1 MTRAFV
7 ALGSNLGDPQRQLGE
22 AFAALG
28 RLPATRLLQRSR
40 LYRTPPW
47 GMLEQ
52 PPFLNAVAMLDTAL
66 DPHALLDALL
76 SIERD
81 AGRTRDGVRWG
92 PRTLD
97 LDLLHVDGVTLH
109 DERLT
114 LPHPR
119 IAERAFVLLPLAELA
134 PGLLLPAQGK
144 VADLL
149 AMLDTADCE
158 AIESNPPCR
167 HPDESRDQEA

>member
-1 MTRAFV
+1 MTAAYI
-7 ALGSNLGDPQRQLGE
+7 ALGGNLGDPRRQLLD
-22 AFAALG
+22 AVDALA
-28 RLPATRLLQRSR
+28 RLPSTRLLRRSR

-52 PPFLNAVAMLDTAL
+52 PPFINAAALLDTGLA
-66 DPHALLDALL
+66 PHDLLDALL
-76 SIERD
+76 AIEQR
-81 AGRTRDGVRWG
+81 AGRVRAERNG

-97 LDLLHVDGVTLH
+97 LDLLHMEGVRLD

-119 IAERAFVLLPLAELA
+119 IAERAFVLLPLADLV
-134 PGLLLPAQGK
+134 PDLLLPGQGR

-149 AMLDTADCE
+149 ATVDTQGCE
-158 AIESNPPCR
+158 CLAE
-167 HPDESRDQEA
+167 